1 MGAGEDMV
9 RYVCGGWRRHGEG
22 GMYVGAGK
30 DMVRYVFGDRRRHGE
45 VCMWGQE
52 KTW

>member
-1 MGAGEDMV
+1 MV
-9 RYVCGGWRRHGEG
+9 RYVSGGRRRHGEVC
-22 GMYVGAGK
+22 MWRAGE

-52 KTW
+52 KTR